1 MHVSKLVIASVVL
14 ATSCST
20 MALARSKQPTL
31 REIQEQAC
39 TNDAM
44 TLCKDDIPDEAKVTA
59 CMTAKRAQLSPGCA
73 KMFETGTHKKK
84 KK

>member
-1 MHVSKLVIASVVL
+1 MQISKLVIASAVL
-14 ATSCST
+14 AMSCST

-44 TLCKDDIPDEAKVTA
+44 TLCKDEIPDEDKVTA
-59 CMTAKRAQLSPGCA
+59 CMTRQKSQVSAGCVEA
-73 KMFETGTHKKK
+73 YKATQD
-84 KK
+84 